1 MTATC
6 VTRLAASA
14 RGQADVRP
22 RYIEAPPAPIQP
34 GAVRRSLLIERLAK
48 DGACPIVSVAAPP
61 GYGKTTLLTQWAEH
75 SAEAFAWVSID
86 ERDNDPKVLLTYIA
100 ETLNAIEPMV
110 LSWMTCTSWTTG
122 SARLRCRCW
131 PIMCRAVRGWCW
143 EAGPTA
149 AARRMAAG
157 PRAGSWRSAK
167 DLPLTLDAGHHR
179 GGPGT
184 DHPDTAIRLGNL
196 AATYRDLGRGADAL
210 PLENELGKFASTYV
224 KQMPMR
230 PGSRSTRPHTI
241 SVPLVPVASGTSR
254 SLADHCLARSVAQPL
269 AETAICKQGVR
280 GSSPLSSTGQDAT
293 QGGRPVS
300 DDTHV

>member
-100 ETLNAIEPMV
+100 ETLNAIEPIV

-122 SARLRCRCW
+122 SARLRCRCL

-143 EAGPTA
+143 EAGPNRRCASHGRRAEGRILEIGQGSA
-149 AARRMAAG
+149 A
-157 PRAGSWRSAK
+157 
-167 DLPLTLDAGHHR
+167 
-179 GGPGT
+179 
-184 DHPDTAIRLGNL
+184 
-196 AATYRDLGRGADAL
+196 DLGRWPSPRRPWDRPPRHSHPAGQPRRHL
-210 PLENELGKFASTYV
+210 P
-224 KQMPMR
+224 R
-230 PGSRSTRPHTI
+230 PGPGRRCAAP
-241 SVPLVPVASGTSR
+241 GKR
-254 SLADHCLARSVAQPL
+254 ARQIRQHL
-269 AETAICKQGVR
+269 R
-280 GSSPLSSTGQDAT
+280 
-293 QGGRPVS
+293 
-300 DDTHV
+300 